1 MGIHSEVLGPLL
13 GRLMQAGSE
22 WVPRQR
28 GALAVGLCRES
39 PWGRLGGACR
49 AGREQLRGGETSAG
63 VFLTEWVFG
72 FGGFAVSRVCSYLEE
87 ERGEKAL

>member
-1 MGIHSEVLGPLL
+1 MEPWLWDFA
-13 GRLMQAGSE
+13 GRAPGE
-22 WVPRQR
+22 
-28 GALAVGLCRES
+28 
-39 PWGRLGGACR
+39 GRLGGACR

-87 ERGEKAL
+87 ERVEKAL